1 MSLAPSGS
9 LRMMA
14 YHPKEDH
21 ASMITLRRR
30 TIALLMVA
38 AALAIPTAGLPC
50 DSSACFLTTRGE
62 GSPLRKGTIQLDL
75 SWRYLDKERRL
86 LGSRTTPDVWVP
98 QIWVEG
104 GQVWPQFERE
114 ERGHESFLQAELSYG
129 LTAKTSLQMTMPLL
143 ADKTYDVLHGP
154 EGVPYAT
161 LGFGDTLIGV
171 RHALSSGRRDQWV
184 GGLALKLPTGR
195 SDRVSDYDTLIINP
209 GIQAGSGS
217 LDVVASLAY
226 SRQELAG
233 VDWTV
238 STSHQFVTRNDR
250 GYRFGDE
257 TIAAITASRALSSAV
272 VASLQLK
279 GGHRGRDDF
288 LDQPVPSSGWSY
300 LAVVPGARVR
310 VTRGLSV
317 YGFVQF
323 PVYQYVNEFQLG
335 SSVMALTGISKTF

>member
-1 MSLAPSGS
+1 MRRGVLSIA
-9 LRMMA
+9 M
-14 YHPKEDH
+14 
-21 ASMITLRRR
+21 LRRW
-30 TIALLMVA
+30 TSALLMA
-38 AALAIPTAGLPC
+38 AGALALPKAGLTC

-62 GSPLRKGTIQLDL
+62 GSPLRKGTIRLDL

-86 LGSRTTPDVWVP
+86 LGSRNTPDVWVP

-114 ERGHESFLQAELSYG
+114 ERAHESFLQAEVSYG
-129 LTAKTSLQMTMPLL
+129 LTAKTSLQMTMPLF
-143 ADKTYDVLHGP
+143 ARKSYDVLHGP
-154 EGVPYAT
+154 EAVPYAT
-161 LGFGDTLIGV
+161 LGFGDTLVGI
-171 RHALSSGRRDQWV
+171 RHALSTSGRAQWV
-184 GGLALKLPTGR
+184 GGLALKLPTGS

-209 GIQAGSGS
+209 GIQPGSGS

-226 SRQELAG
+226 AHQEFAG
-233 VDWTV
+233 LDWTV
-238 STSHQFVTRNDR
+238 SASHQFVTRNDL

-257 TIAAITASRALSSAV
+257 TIAAVTASRALSSAV

-279 GGHRGRDDF
+279 NGHRGRDDF
-288 LDQPVPSSGWSY
+288 LNQPVPSSGSTY
-300 LAVVPGARVR
+300 VAVVPGARVR

-323 PVYQYVNEFQLG
+323 PVYQHVNEFQLG